1 MHPGGA
7 YVGAGWVAMRMVYL
21 GLVFVAGCAYLALG
35 VLFLRRRRSR
45 ADRIGGVGCSITG
58 IALLVTG
65 VVLIVG

>member
-1 MHPGGA
+1 
-7 YVGAGWVAMRMVYL
+7 MRMVYL